1 MCSKYNHNI
10 ILELRINTTTTD
22 VRVLN
27 HEWNENPLFRQL
39 MVVKHWRD
47 PADQRV
53 VREMFYHEMEVCAK
67 SNYKRDSERSKE
79 IF

>member
-1 MCSKYNHNI
+1 
-10 ILELRINTTTTD
+10 
-22 VRVLN
+22 
-27 HEWNENPLFRQL
+27 
-39 MVVKHWRD
+39 MVVLHWRD

-53 VREMFYHEMEVCAK
+53 VVEMFYHEMEVCAK